1 MNKLGF
7 ISTIAP
13 IIVEEGKKRGYKV
26 FSTAIAQA
34 CIESRFGESGL
45 ARYHNYFGLKTGKN
59 WGGKAVN
66 MKTKEEYQ
74 IGQLSTI
81 SAAFRAYDNM
91 VEGVQG
97 YYNFISSQR
106 YAALKNATNYREY
119 AQILKS
125 AGFAT
130 SSTYVNTL
138 CKTVAIYG
146 LTKYDGM
153 DTISTAATVDTSDLP
168 LLKRG
173 LVGKSNY
180 VRILQAKLNEKGN
193 YGLAL
198 DGIFGGKTEI
208 AVISYQRA
216 HNLEA
221 DGVVGKNTWN
231 SLYS

>member
-1 MNKLGF
+1 MSNLGF
-7 ISTIAP
+7 ITTIAP
-13 IIVEEGKKRGYKV
+13 LIVKEGKARGYKV
-26 FSTAIAQA
+26 FSTVIAQA
-34 CIESRFGESGL
+34 IIESRWGESGL
-45 ARYHNYFGLKTGKN
+45 AKYHNYFGLKAGKN
-59 WGGKAVN
+59 WKGKVVN
-66 MKTKEEYQ
+66 MKTKEEYTV
-74 IGQLSTI
+74 GQLTTI
-81 SAAFRAYDNM
+81 TDGFRAYDNM
-91 VEGVQG
+91 VEGVKG
-97 YYNFISSQR
+97 YYDFISTQR
-106 YAALKNATNYREY
+106 YANLKNASSYREY
-119 AQILKS
+119 AEMLK
-125 AGFAT
+125 ADGYAT

-138 CKTVAIYG
+138 CNTVTKYG
-146 LTKYDGM
+146 LTKYDGI

-198 DGIFGGKTEI
+198 DGTFGPKTEI
-208 AVISYQRA
+208 AVLSYQRA

>member
-1 MNKLGF
+1 MSNLGF
-7 ISTIAP
+7 ITTIAP
-13 IIVEEGKKRGYKV
+13 LIVKEGKARGYKV
-26 FSTAIAQA
+26 FSTVIAQA
-34 CIESRFGESGL
+34 IIESRWGESGL
-45 ARYHNYFGLKTGKN
+45 AKYHNYFGLKAGKN
-59 WGGKAVN
+59 WKGRAVN
-66 MKTKEEYQ
+66 MKTKEEYTV
-74 IGQLSTI
+74 GQLTTI
-81 SAAFRAYDNM
+81 TDAFRAYNSMED
-91 VEGVQG
+91 GVKG
-97 YYNFISSQR
+97 YYDFISTQR
-106 YAALKNATNYREY
+106 YANLKNATSYREY
-119 AQILKS
+119 AEMLK
-125 AGFAT
+125 ADGYAT

-138 CKTVAIYG
+138 CKNVAIYG
-146 LTKYDGM
+146 LTKYDGI